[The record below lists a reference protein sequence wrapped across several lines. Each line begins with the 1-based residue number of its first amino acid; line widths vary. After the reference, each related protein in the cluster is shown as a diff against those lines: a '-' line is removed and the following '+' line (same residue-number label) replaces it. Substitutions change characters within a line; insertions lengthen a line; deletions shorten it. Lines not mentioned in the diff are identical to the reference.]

1 MESWPIYENMTSDIT
16 GYETHNGWPVTV
28 TVDQQY
34 NRKPL
39 GYLAP
44 IKMKEKSFIV
54 RVRKEPSG
62 ELVYARRITKGT
74 FRPKVFEM
82 GNYRVEVG
90 EPGNW
95 KIFRNQKI
103 QN

>member
-1 MESWPIYENMTSDIT
+1 MESWPIYENMTSGIT
-16 GYETHNGWPVTV
+16 SYETHNGWPITV

-34 NRKPL
+34 SRKPV

-44 IKMKEKSFIV
+44 VKIKKESLIV

-62 ELVYARRITKGT
+62 ELVYARRVTTGT

-82 GNYRVEVG
+82 GSYRVEVG

-95 KIFRNQKI
+95 KTFKNQKI

>member
-34 NRKPL
+34 NRKSF

-44 IKMKEKSFIV
+44 VKMKEKSFIV

-62 ELVYARRITKGT
+62 ELVYARRITNGT

-90 EPGNW
+90 EPGKW
-95 KIFRNQKI
+95 KTFKNQKI